1 MKNRIVR
8 TDNLEFQMET
18 LVSKFLNSFG
28 LEIKCAKDDID
39 YFVLV
44 SSVLI
49 FKELI
54 LSQFRYALE
63 KDLDTMYNSD
73 DICKVMEMFAE
84 QTSYGISRKV
94 LQKNVN

>member
-28 LEIKCAKDDID
+28 LEMKRAEDDID

-63 KDLDTMYNSD
+63 KDLDTTHNSD
-73 DICKVMEMFAE
+73 DICKVMEMFAM
-84 QTSYGISRKV
+84 QTSHGISRKV
-94 LQKNVN
+94 SQKNVN